1 MAGVAMAH
9 LATARSTRGTPARH
23 LPAWHLPA
31 CNRPTMISLA
41 EHSLDQVLL
50 GLAMLFALCV
60 AVVVVFHRFK
70 VPAVAGFLV
79 AGALMG
85 PHAFGLIDQED
96 LVKQLAEVGVVVLLF
111 TVGMELSVPDLWKM
125 RRAILVGG
133 GLQVLLT
140 VALGAVV
147 AVLGGWSMGPS
158 LFLGF
163 LLALSST
170 AAVTKLLQDRGELG
184 SPPGRLGLS
193 VCVAQDLA
201 LVPMILCLPLL
212 AGDVKG
218 DWLGTLGEVGEALSY
233 LVLMLGVAWMLVPRL
248 LDLVSRTRSREVF
261 ILTVFTLCL
270 GAALTTSFLG
280 LSLALGA
287 FLVGVILA
295 ASGYHHQAVSEVE
308 PFRDTL
314 SSLFFVSIGML
325 FDYRVILAEPW
336 LVMGAL
342 AAVVLG
348 KALMIWIVSRVL
360 RLPSWVGLRT
370 ALLLA
375 QVGEFSFVLVQ
386 LGRGQRGGS
395 FMTEHHEKIFLAV
408 AVMSIAI
415 TPFLYALG
423 RRLTQTGGS
432 VAAAGETGEADAS
445 KKGLVDH
452 TIVVG
457 FGPVGQA
464 VTRALRNLD
473 LQYRVIEMNAATV
486 KTHQGKGVDIFMGD
500 ATREAALHAARVQSA
515 KMIVLTVPD
524 PKATRRTVDLVKR
537 LAPHVR
543 VVARTTFLGEVHALQ
558 RMGVHDIV
566 PQELETAAE
575 MMVRVLRHY
584 LVPDDEMARQVRAVR
599 ERNFGIFKT
608 ARPEKTESA
617 RIGEYVPGLAL
628 EIFRVQKGSNV
639 VGKSLLDSNL
649 RKASGCTVVAVKRGD
664 ETNIAVRPDTVLEAE
679 DIMVVLGPEGR
690 MNDVAL
696 WCASPD
702 RVVDG
707 DDEETIEDLDAQH
720 PNPEAPVSPEEDTV
734 EEDEQV
740 ASS

>member
-1 MAGVAMAH
+1 
-9 LATARSTRGTPARH
+9 
-23 LPAWHLPA
+23 
-31 CNRPTMISLA
+31 MISLA

-70 VPAVAGFLV
+70 VPAMAGFLV

-85 PHAFGLIDQED
+85 PHAFGLIDQVD

-111 TVGMELSVPDLWKM
+111 TVGMELSVPDLWRM

-140 VALGAVV
+140 IALGAVA

-170 AAVTKLLQDRGELG
+170 AAVTKLLQQRGELG

-212 AGDVKG
+212 AGDIKG
-218 DWLGTLGEVGEALSY
+218 RWLETLGDVGEALSY
-233 LVLMLGVAWMLVPRL
+233 LMLMLGVAWFLVPRL

-386 LGRGQRGGS
+386 LGRSQRGGS
-395 FMTEHHEKIFLAV
+395 FMTQEHENIFLAV

-423 RRLTQTGGS
+423 RRLTHSRTPL
-432 VAAAGETGEADAS
+432 AGTGESGEAPHPAT
-445 KKGLVDH
+445 KGLMDH
-452 TIVVG
+452 TIIVG

-473 LQYRVIEMNAATV
+473 VPYRVIEMNAATV
-486 KTHQGKGVDIFMGD
+486 KTYQEKGVDIFMGD
-500 ATREAALHAARVQSA
+500 ATREAALHAARVRSA

-537 LAPHVR
+537 LAPHVH
-543 VVARTTFLGEVHALQ
+543 VVARTTFLSEVPVLR

-566 PQELETAAE
+566 PEELETAAE
-575 MMVRVLRHY
+575 MMARALRHY
-584 LVPDDEMARQVRAVR
+584 LIPDDEMGVQVRAVR
-599 ERNFGIFKT
+599 ERSFGIFKT

-617 RIGEYVPGLAL
+617 RIGEYVPGLAM

-720 PNPEAPVSPEEDTV
+720 PNPEAPASPEEDVV

-740 ASS
+740 TSS